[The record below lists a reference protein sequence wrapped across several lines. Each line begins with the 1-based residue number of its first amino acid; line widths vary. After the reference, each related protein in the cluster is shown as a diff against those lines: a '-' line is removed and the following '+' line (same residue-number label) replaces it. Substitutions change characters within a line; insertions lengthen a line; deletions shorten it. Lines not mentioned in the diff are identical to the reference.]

1 MTSSKQFIDSLRE
14 RIQQNIERR
23 HRENMEAYYT
33 KAFNITTGDELE
45 TLKLKKQALIFAES
59 ILMDVLNETIGG

>member
-14 RIQQNIERR
+14 RIQLNIERR

-33 KAFNITTGDELE
+33 KVFNITTGDELE
-45 TLKLKKQALIFAES
+45 TLKLKKQALIFTES